1 MSSLAI
7 RRLCAGFGATAVLL
21 GAFAAHALKDA
32 LTDERLR
39 LFETGARYH
48 MYHALALGL
57 CMVRAPLRWAPACFA
72 AGIVLFSGSLYLL
85 AWSDARWL
93 AAVTPFGGV
102 AFVAGWVLLAVER
115 RGAGEDPP
123 R

>member
-1 MSSLAI
+1 MTPLAI

-32 LTDERLR
+32 LSDDRLR
-39 LFETGARYH
+39 VFETGVRYH
-48 MYHALALGL
+48 LVHALALGL
-57 CMVRAPLRWAPACFA
+57 CMSRAPLRWAPACFA

-85 AWSDARWL
+85 AWSDAHWL
-93 AAVTPFGGV
+93 GAVTPFGGLL
-102 AFVAGWVLLAVER
+102 FVAGWVLFAVEKG
-115 RGAGEDPP
+115 GAGDDPP

>member
-21 GAFAAHALKDA
+21 GAFAAHALNDA
-32 LTDERLR
+32 LSCDRLAV
-39 LFETGARYH
+39 FETGVRYH
-48 MYHALALGL
+48 MVHALALGL

-72 AGIVLFSGSLYLL
+72 AGIVLFSSSLYLL
-85 AWSDARWL
+85 AWCDVRWL
-93 AAVTPFGGV
+93 GAVTPFGGV
-102 AFVAGWVLLAVER
+102 LFVAGWVLLAVEKR
-115 RGAGEDPP
+115 SPGEDAP